1 MHNGDM
7 STSSDRTKSSAA
19 NRDESQDNA
28 VVRCLM
34 NRRSIRHFTSAPIP
48 EDTIDIL
55 EAAAQHAATS
65 QYLNS
70 WSAVRIM
77 DPSVQRQL
85 ADIGRQPYIA
95 EAPLLYVYIVDQHRN
110 ARIAAEQGIDVESES
125 FTLNSSYIFSQSQ
138 NDAVLALHA
147 METAANALGLGCV
160 ILGSLLND
168 IDRLI
173 SILKLPP
180 LTFPVLGLAIGEP
193 DQSPERKP
201 RLPHNM
207 QFFQDTYPDDRQ
219 WTSMAPALE
228 RFNDIVHR
236 YYDLRDTSKPVASF
250 SAQIARISTS
260 PAPLRK
266 CINHPAKRQGFTP
279 DR

>member
-1 MHNGDM
+1 MD
-7 STSSDRTKSSAA
+7 
-19 NRDESQDNA
+19 
-28 VVRCLM
+28 
-34 NRRSIRHFTSAPIP
+34 RRSIRHFTQTPIP
-48 EDTIDIL
+48 QDTIDIL
-55 EAAAQHAATS
+55 ESAAQQAATS

-70 WSAVRIM
+70 WSAVRIT
-77 DPSVQRQL
+77 DPAVRQQI
-85 ADIGRQPYIA
+85 AEIGRQPYIA

-110 ARIAAEQGIDVESES
+110 ARIAAAQGVDVESEN

-160 ILGSLLND
+160 ILGSVLND

-193 DQSPERKP
+193 NQSPERKP
-201 RLPHNM
+201 RLPHGM
-207 QFFQDTYPDDRQ
+207 QFFQDSYPDNEQ
-219 WTSMAPALE
+219 WVSMAPSLE
-228 RFNDIVHR
+228 EFDETVHR

-250 SAQIARISTS
+250 STQIAKISTS
-260 PAPLRK
+260 PAPLNK
-266 CINHPAKRQGFTP
+266 CINKPATQQGFTP